1 MKRTFTKTDLHQKK
15 RTHTNSP
22 QFFLQR
28 NLDNVTKPSGD

>member
-22 QFFLQR
+22 QLFLQSII
-28 NLDNVTKPSGD
+28 DNVTNPSGD